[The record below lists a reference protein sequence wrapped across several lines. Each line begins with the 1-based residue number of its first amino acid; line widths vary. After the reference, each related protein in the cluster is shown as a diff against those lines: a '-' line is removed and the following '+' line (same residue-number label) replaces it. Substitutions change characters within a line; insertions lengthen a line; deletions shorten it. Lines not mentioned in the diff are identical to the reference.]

1 MIIINKIKHSRFETI
16 FWKIFEKRIFPFISE
31 FVFEIM
37 NEKNFTHYYKEETL
51 DGEKYLRPLY
61 DISNYDFIIISL
73 IVFELENTEF
83 IKENNLDI
91 IPINTQAFL
100 LWLQSF
106 IYDQQILVRINA
118 NDPDTNEP
126 VMYSFF
132 VMFFPNYEKIKTIIP
147 LLIK

>member
-37 NEKNFTHYYKEETL
+37 NEKNFIHYYKEETI
-51 DGEKYLRPLY
+51 DGEKYIRPLY

-83 IKENNLDI
+83 IKENHLEYTMD
-91 IPINTQAFL
+91 
-100 LWLQSF
+100 
-106 IYDQQILVRINA
+106 YLVLT
-118 NDPDTNEP
+118 PLG
-126 VMYSFF
+126 
-132 VMFFPNYEKIKTIIP
+132 FFP
-147 LLIK
+147 

>member
-1 MIIINKIKHSRFETI
+1 MIIINEVKKSRYESI
-16 FWKIFEKRIFPFISE
+16 FWKIFEKRIFTFISE

-37 NEKNFTHYYKEETL
+37 DDKNFTHYYKEEII
-51 DGEKYLRPLY
+51 DGDKYLRPLY

-73 IVFELENTEF
+73 IVFELQNPDF
-83 IKENNLDI
+83 IKENHLDI

-100 LWLQSF
+100 LWLRSF

-118 NDPDTNEP
+118 INPDTNEP
-126 VMYSFF
+126 VVYSFF
-132 VMFFPNYEKIKTIIP
+132 IMFFPNYDKIKAMIP